1 MPVRSSERP
10 TVPPAF
16 DVDEFARSSDRR
28 LVRAAPVE
36 PEGAEAQEDDDAD
49 FPLEGETKRSEV
61 RIATR
66 PQWGRPV
73 TNEAWARSLLGS
85 PVVTMASESL
95 KRLPL
100 DHRAGFVISLMDGSI
115 DLDTVID
122 LCGMEREEAL
132 DLVRDLYESGVVV
145 FR

>member
-10 TVPPAF
+10 TIPPDF
-16 DVDEFARSSDRR
+16 DVEDFARSSDRR

-36 PEGAEAQEDDDAD
+36 AQGPEALDDDSAE

-66 PQWGRPV
+66 PQWGRPI
-73 TNEAWARSLLGS
+73 TNDAWARSRLGS
-85 PVVTMASESL
+85 PVVTMESESL

-100 DHRAGFVISLMDGSI
+100 DHRAGFVLSLMDGSI

-132 DLVRDLYESGVVV
+132 DLVRDLYESGVVA